1 MKTFP
6 LLLSLCLSSIFTFA
20 QSQNKV
26 DLSKPPASAPAT
38 ATKSNA
44 QLLKESNQPGNYDT
58 VNLAEKYKT
67 DPNAASPVIMRK
79 DAAERVNGTTS
90 QEFNIGNT
98 KATNTILYDE
108 TGKIKSSGTSIEL
121 GKKK

>member
-1 MKTFP
+1 MKTLP
-6 LLLSLCLSSIFTFA
+6 LLFSLCLTSIFTFA

-26 DLSKPPASAPAT
+26 DLSRPPASTPQAT
-38 ATKSNA
+38 SKSNA
-44 QLLKESNQPGNYDT
+44 QLLKESKQPGNFDT

-108 TGKIKSSGTSIEL
+108 TGKIKSSGASIEL

>member
-1 MKTFP
+1 MKTIP
-6 LLLSLCLSSIFTFA
+6 LIVCLCLTSFYTFA
-20 QSQNKV
+20 QSQGKV
-26 DLSKPPASAPAT
+26 DLSKPPASAPA
-38 ATKSNA
+38 AAKSNA
-44 QLLKESNQPGNYDT
+44 QLLKESKQPGSYDT

-108 TGKIKSSGTSIEL
+108 TGKIKSSGASIEL

>member
-1 MKTFP
+1 MKTIS
-6 LLLSLCLSSIFTFA
+6 LLLSLVFCSLTSFA
-20 QSQNKV
+20 QSQGKV
-26 DLSKPPASAPAT
+26 DLSKAPAPAPPAAS
-38 ATKSNA
+38 KSNA
-44 QLLKESNQPGNYDT
+44 QLLKESKQPGSYDS

-108 TGKIKSSGTSIEL
+108 TGKIKSSGASIEL

>member
-1 MKTFP
+1 MKTIP
-6 LLLSLCLSSIFTFA
+6 LLLSLCLSSIVTSA

-26 DLSKPPASAPAT
+26 DLSKPPASASPAT
-38 ATKSNA
+38 SKSNA
-44 QLLKESNQPGNYDT
+44 QLLKESKQPGSYDT

-108 TGKIKSSGTSIEL
+108 TGKIKSSGASIEL